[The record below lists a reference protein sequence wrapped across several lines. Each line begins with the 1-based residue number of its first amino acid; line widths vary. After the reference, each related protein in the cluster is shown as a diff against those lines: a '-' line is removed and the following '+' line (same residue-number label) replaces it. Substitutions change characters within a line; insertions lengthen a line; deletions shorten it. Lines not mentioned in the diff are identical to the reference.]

1 MPFKAGTIYTN
12 SQGNLYGT
20 DKASV
25 TTNKQSASQRTMTWL
40 CTAATKTFAVF
51 KSKSGR
57 NDGTVHRLK
66 VYTDAIGD
74 FVFPRGRFDGA
85 PIFRA

>member
-1 MPFKAGTIYTN
+1 MPFTAGKLYTN

-20 DKASV
+20 DKGSV
-25 TTNKQSASQRTMTWL
+25 VTNSQAAAEPTMTWF
-40 CTAATKTFAVF
+40 CTAVSRVFAVF
-51 KSKSGR
+51 KSKSGSP
-57 NDGTVHRLK
+57 NGTVRRLRI
-66 VYTDAIGD
+66 YRDQLGH

>member
-1 MPFKAGTIYTN
+1 MPFVKGQLYTN
-12 SQGNLYGT
+12 AQGNLYGT

-25 TTNKQSASQRTMTWL
+25 TTNKQSASQRTITWL
-40 CTAATKTFAVF
+40 CTSATKSFAVF
-51 KSKSGR
+51 KGRSGR
-57 NDGTVHRLK
+57 SDGTVHRLR
-66 VYTDAIGD
+66 VYTDALGD

>member
-1 MPFKAGTIYTN
+1 MPFVKGKLYTN
-12 SQGNLYGT
+12 SLGNLYGT

-25 TTNKQSASQRTMTWL
+25 TTNRQSASQRTITWL
-40 CTAATKTFAVF
+40 CTAATKSFAVF
-51 KSKSGR
+51 KSKGGR

-66 VYTDAIGD
+66 VYTDAVGD

>member
-1 MPFKAGTIYTN
+1 MPFTAGKLYTN

-20 DKASV
+20 DKGSV
-25 TTNKQSASQRTMTWL
+25 VTNQQSASQRTMTWL

-57 NDGTVHRLK
+57 NDGTVRRLR
-66 VYTDAIGD
+66 VYSDQLGN